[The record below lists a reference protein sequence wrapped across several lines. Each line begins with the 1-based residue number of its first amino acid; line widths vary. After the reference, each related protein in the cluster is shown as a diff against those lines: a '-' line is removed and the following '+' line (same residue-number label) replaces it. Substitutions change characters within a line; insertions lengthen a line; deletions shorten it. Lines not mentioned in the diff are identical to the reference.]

1 MATGDNIL
9 TAISVG
15 KQCNIIPDT
24 EDVFLAD
31 VKDIQGQE
39 KMFWRI
45 TSGEDLDQ
53 EESATKDLA
62 DFPWL
67 NPPSKYSIAITG
79 KAFFWLLR
87 NPEK

>member
-31 VKDIQGQE
+31 VKEIQGQE
-39 KMFWRI
+39 QIFWRI
-45 TSGEDLDQ
+45 TSGDDIDQ

-67 NPPSKYSIAITG
+67 NPP
-79 KAFFWLLR
+79 
-87 NPEK
+87 

>member
-45 TSGEDLDQ
+45 TSGEDVD
-53 EESATKDLA
+53 
-62 DFPWL
+62 
-67 NPPSKYSIAITG
+67 
-79 KAFFWLLR
+79 
-87 NPEK
+87 